1 MYYHWGKHI
10 IVLIPISWDPHLA
23 SSHPMVQF
31 RPSAP
36 VLVLARPGKEQW
48 HQKLHNNTTPADIGI
63 CRAIIAYL
71 RGGGDMGS
79 YWRVLGEHGITK
91 AAESDGNRWE

>member
-1 MYYHWGKHI
+1 MLYLYVVVLRCVMLGVSCHKLLVIFHQLIDFHI
-10 IVLIPISWDPHLA
+10 FAFL
-23 SSHPMVQF
+23 
-31 RPSAP
+31 
-36 VLVLARPGKEQW
+36 KEQW

-71 RGGGDMGS
+71 RSGGDMGT

-91 AAESDGNRWE
+91 DGLH

>member
-1 MYYHWGKHI
+1 M
-10 IVLIPISWDPHLA
+10 SWDPKLA

-31 RPSAP
+31 RPSARARNT
-36 VLVLARPGKEQW
+36 ARPKEQW

-91 AAESDGNRWE
+91 AALYRDGNN